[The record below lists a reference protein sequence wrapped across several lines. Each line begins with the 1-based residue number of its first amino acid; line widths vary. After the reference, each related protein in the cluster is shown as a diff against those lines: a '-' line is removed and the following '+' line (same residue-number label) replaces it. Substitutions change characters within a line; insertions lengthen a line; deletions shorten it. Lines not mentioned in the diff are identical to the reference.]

1 MDIETLFLL
10 PILLFL
16 LSDIMTEYKLIKSR
30 CPKKNLLKMHSLKIL
45 FMIPLFYMFSLL
57 IPYAFLSFIIA
68 EIITISLIL
77 IYGGESF
84 EKTKEKFI
92 EKSGNDQEIYRII
105 ATPIK
110 VTKISHNNTVV
121 HMEFL
126 SNGLLIG
133 SADLY
138 EEYNPVYFSF
148 TDSNNNHYE
157 CTKVKPKSFF
167 CRTFHIIHSGEIICI
182 VKIIIDGYLKFTI
195 LPNTSF
201 NCFHRIIKL
210 SDIVEIQTNPSSPF
224 EMLIECP
231 KEKLPLSL
239 CISCFYWNYFC
250 HNDIIY

>member
-16 LSDIMTEYKLIKSR
+16 LIDIIVEWKLIKEKCS
-30 CPKKNLLKMHSLKIL
+30 KKNLLKMHL
-45 FMIPLFYMFSLL
+45 FKTLFQIPLFYMFSLL
-57 IPYAFLSFIIA
+57 VPYAFLSFIIS

-84 EKTKEKFI
+84 ERTKERFI
-92 EKSGNDQEIYRII
+92 EESINDKEIYRII
-105 ATPIK
+105 AKPIK
-110 VTKISHNNTVV
+110 VTKISYNNTIV

-126 SNGLLIG
+126 NNDLLIG

-138 EEYNPVYFSF
+138 EEDNPVYFSF
-148 TDSNNNHYE
+148 IDRNNNHYE
-157 CTKVKPKSFF
+157 CTKANSKSLF
-167 CRTFHIIHSGEIICI
+167 CRTFHIIHSDEIICI
-182 VKIIIDGYLKFTI
+182 AKIIIDGCVKFTI

-201 NCFHRIIKL
+201 NCFRGIMKL
-210 SDIVEIQTNPSSPF
+210 SDIVKIQTNPSSPF

-239 CISCFYWNYFC
+239 CISCFYWNYFY
-250 HNDIIY
+250 HNNIIY